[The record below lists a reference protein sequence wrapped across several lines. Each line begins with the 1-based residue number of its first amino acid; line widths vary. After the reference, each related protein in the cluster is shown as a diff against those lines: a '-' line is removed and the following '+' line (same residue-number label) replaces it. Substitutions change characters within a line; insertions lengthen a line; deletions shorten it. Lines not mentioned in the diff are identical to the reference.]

1 MNNQLPKELLLSLQ
15 DAAGFDSIAF
25 EQTHQQAHPLTSIRI
40 NQQKIQT
47 VDILSLPF
55 DHKIE
60 WSSNG
65 YYLTDRPSFTLD
77 PLFHAGTYYVQE
89 ASSMFLEE
97 VLKQTSDLST
107 SKKVLDLC
115 AAPGGKSTLIQSL
128 ISTDSLLICNEVIKT
143 RVTVLSE
150 NITKWGASN
159 VVVTNNDPKDFDRL
173 PGYFDIIVAD
183 APCSGSGM
191 FRKDNEAIKEWS
203 IDNVA
208 LCSQRQQRILSDVL
222 PALKEDGILI
232 YSTCSYSTS
241 ENEDIADWLIEEHQ
255 MERIQIA
262 ISNHNIIES
271 QSKKHN
277 AYGYRF
283 YPDKI
288 KGEGF
293 FICALRKRNSEKGKP
308 VQHKSKSKQ
317 EQPNKT
323 QLNILNKWVSSSI
336 ALSYFFWEENIIAM
350 TELVLNEISFLQKNL
365 YLKKA
370 GIQIGSFAK
379 NDLIPSHELAL
390 STIIN
395 PSLPSI
401 EVDLKTALD
410 YLRLSNLDLPEC
422 PVGWTLVKYNQVPLG
437 WIKKL
442 PNRIN
447 NYYPKEWKI
456 LNK

>member
-1 MNNQLPKELLLSLQ
+1 
-15 DAAGFDSIAF
+15 
-25 EQTHQQAHPLTSIRI
+25 
-40 NQQKIQT
+40 
-47 VDILSLPF
+47 V
-55 DHKIE
+55 
-60 WSSNG
+60 
-65 YYLTDRPSFTLD
+65 
-77 PLFHAGTYYVQE
+77 
-89 ASSMFLEE
+89 
-97 VLKQTSDLST
+97 
-107 SKKVLDLC
+107 
-115 AAPGGKSTLIQSL
+115 
-128 ISTDSLLICNEVIKT
+128 
-143 RVTVLSE
+143 E
-150 NITKWGASN
+150 NITKWGSDR
-159 VVVTNNDPKDFDRL
+159 VVVTQNDPSHFKALPNFFDL
-173 PGYFDIIVAD
+173 LVVD
-183 APCSGSGM
+183 APCSGSGL
-191 FRKDNEAIKEWS
+191 FRKDPDAISEWS
-203 IDNVA
+203 EESV
-208 LCSQRQQRILSDVL
+208 LHCSTRQERILEDSIDS
-222 PALKEDGILI
+222 LKEGGYLI
-232 YSTCSYSTS
+232 YSTCSYSFE
-241 ENEDIADWLIEEHQ
+241 ENEKIMDFIS
-255 MERIQIA
+255 A
-262 ISNHNIIES
+262 IPGMHNVEITIPENWNIVLTES
-271 QSKKHN
+271 PN
-277 AYGYRF
+277 AKAKGFRF

-293 FICALRKRNSEKGKP
+293 FICALRKRNSEKTKP
-308 VQHKSKSKQ
+308 VLNKSKSKQ

-336 ALSYFFWEENIIAM
+336 PLSYFFWEENIIAM

-379 NDLIPSHELAL
+379 NDLITSHELAL